1 MFKLEGSKV
10 LVTGSAGHIGSHLV
24 DAALA
29 DGASRVQVF
38 DNFAEGNS
46 HNSKMQRGATA
57 RDLPTISILIPAGA
71 SYPRQLRGRTAL

>member
-10 LVTGSAGHIGSHLV
+10 LVTGGAGHIGSQIV

-29 DGASRVQVF
+29 EGASRVLVY

-46 HNSKMQRGATA
+46 RNSKRPQGATA
-57 RDLPTISILIPAGA
+57 RDLPPISILIPAGA
-71 SYPRQLRGRTAL
+71 PYPMQLCGRTAL

>member
-10 LVTGSAGHIGSHLV
+10 LVTGGGGHIGSQIV

-29 DGASRVQVF
+29 EGASRVLVY

-71 SYPRQLRGRTAL
+71 SYSRQLRGRTAL

>member
-10 LVTGSAGHIGSHLV
+10 LVTGGAGHIGSQIV

-29 DGASRVQVF
+29 EGASRVLVY

-46 HNSKMQRGATA
+46 HSSKRPRGATA

-71 SYPRQLRGRTAL
+71 PYPMQLRARTAL

>member
-1 MFKLEGSKV
+1 MFKLEGRKV
-10 LVTGSAGHIGSHLV
+10 LVTGGAGHIGSQIV

-29 DGASRVQVF
+29 EGASRVLVY

>member
-10 LVTGSAGHIGSHLV
+10 LVTGGAGHIGSQIV

-29 DGASRVQVF
+29 EGASRVLVY

>member
-10 LVTGSAGHIGSHLV
+10 LVTGSAGHIGSHIV

-46 HNSKMQRGATA
+46 RNSKRPRGATA
-57 RDLPTISILIPAGA
+57 RDLPPISILIPADA
-71 SYPRQLRGRTAL
+71 PYPMQLRARTAL